1 MPTRTSTR
9 AKTRMTT
16 RNSVRERELVTAVAR
31 WFRQSARPLPWRNS
45 ETSPWG
51 VLLSEVMAQQ
61 TPVAR
66 VAPLWLEWIERWP
79 TLSDLANASPADVVR
94 AWGKLGYPRRA
105 LNLHAAATRIR
116 DEFGGE
122 VPSDVDALES
132 LPGIGSYTARAVAAF
147 AFGQRVPVV
156 DTNIRRVLA
165 RAVLGIAEPEPPR
178 VRADMD
184 LMESVLPTSAKESVA
199 VNAGIME
206 LGAVICT
213 ARAPK
218 CDECP
223 IAQQCAW
230 VLAGSPANAGRTRTP
245 QKKYEGSV
253 RQARGVILALARKHA
268 VVSTKDIGIAVPDTS
283 KRHRAMEGLLSDGLL
298 VNVKNGFGLPD
309 S

>member
-1 MPTRTSTR
+1 
-9 AKTRMTT
+9 MTT

-31 WFRQSARPLPWRNS
+31 WFRRTARPLPWRNT

-79 TLSDLANASPADVVR
+79 TVSDLANASPADFVR

-122 VPSDVDALES
+122 VPTDVGALES

-147 AFGQRVPVV
+147 AFGHRVPVV

-178 VRADMD
+178 VKADME
-184 LMESVLPTSAKESVA
+184 LMDSVLPASTKESVA

-253 RQARGVILALARKHA
+253 RQARGVILALARASETVTTAAIALA
-268 VVSTKDIGIAVPDTS
+268 VSDNVRRELAL
-283 KRHRAMEGLLSDGLL
+283 EGLLSDGLI
-298 VNVKNGFGLPD
+298 VDTEQGFRLPE
-309 S
+309 

>member
-1 MPTRTSTR
+1 
-9 AKTRMTT
+9 MTT
-16 RNSVRERELVTAVAR
+16 RKSARERELAAIVAR
-31 WFRQSARPLPWRNS
+31 WFQRTARPLPWRES
-45 ETSPWG
+45 GTSAWG
-51 VLLSEVMAQQ
+51 ILLSEVMAQQ

-79 TLSDLANASPADVVR
+79 TASDLANASPADVVR

-122 VPSDVDALES
+122 VPNDVDTLES
-132 LPGIGSYTARAVAAF
+132 LPGIGNYTARAVAAF

-184 LMESVLPTSAKESVA
+184 LMDSVLPASEKESVA
-199 VNAGIME
+199 VNAGVME
-206 LGAVICT
+206 LGAVVCT
-213 ARAPK
+213 ARSPT
-218 CDECP
+218 CGECP
-223 IAQQCAW
+223 IAQECAW
-230 VLAGSPANAGRTRTP
+230 ALAGFPENAGRTRTP

-253 RQARGVILALARKHA
+253 RQARGAILALVRSSPHITVGQIA
-268 VVSTKDIGIAVPDTS
+268 SAVPDQP
-283 KRHRAMEGLLSDGLL
+283 RRDLALEGLLTDGLL
-298 VNVKNGFGLPD
+298 VNVKRGYELPK
-309 S
+309 

>member
-1 MPTRTSTR
+1 
-9 AKTRMTT
+9 
-16 RNSVRERELVTAVAR
+16 
-31 WFRQSARPLPWRNS
+31 
-45 ETSPWG
+45 
-51 VLLSEVMAQQ
+51 MAQQ

-66 VAPLWLEWIERWP
+66 VAPLWVEWIERWP
-79 TLSDLANASPADVVR
+79 TASDLANASPADVVR

-105 LNLHAAATRIR
+105 LNLHAAASRIR
-116 DEFGGE
+116 DGFGGE
-122 VPSDVDALES
+122 VPTEVEALES

-147 AFGQRVPVV
+147 AFGHRVPVV

-178 VRADMD
+178 VKADMD
-184 LMESVLPTSAKESVA
+184 LMESVLPASAKESVA

-206 LGAVICT
+206 LGAIICT

-218 CDECP
+218 CGECP

-253 RQARGVILALARKHA
+253 RQARGAILALARAGEKVTTAAIALA
-268 VVSTKDIGIAVPDTS
+268 VSDNVRREIAL
-283 KRHRAMEGLLSDGLL
+283 EGLLSDGLI
-298 VNVKNGFGLPD
+298 VDTEQGFRLPE
-309 S
+309 

>member
-1 MPTRTSTR
+1 MVST
-9 AKTRMTT
+9 
-16 RNSVRERELVTAVAR
+16 VAR
-31 WFRQSARPLPWRNS
+31 WFRRTARPLPWRNE

-66 VAPLWLEWIERWP
+66 VAPLWLEWIARWP
-79 TLSDLANASPADVVR
+79 TATHLANARPADVVR
-94 AWGKLGYPRRA
+94 AWGRLGYPRRA

-116 DEFGGE
+116 DDFGGE

-178 VRADMD
+178 AKADMD

-213 ARAPK
+213 ARTPN
-218 CDECP
+218 CGECP
-223 IAQQCAW
+223 ITQHCAW
-230 VLAGSPANAGRTRTP
+230 ALAGFPANAGRTRTP
-245 QKKYEGSV
+245 QAKYEGSV
-253 RQARGVILALARKHA
+253 RQARGAILALARTRST
-268 VVSTKDIGIAVPDTS
+268 VSSSDIAIAVPDAA
-283 KRHRAMEGLLSDGLL
+283 KRVRALEGLLSDGLL
-298 VNVKNGFGLPD
+298 VNAEQGFGLPE

>member
-1 MPTRTSTR
+1 
-9 AKTRMTT
+9 MTT

-31 WFRQSARPLPWRNS
+31 WFRRTARPLPWRNT

-66 VAPLWLEWIERWP
+66 VAPLWVEWIERWP
-79 TLSDLANASPADVVR
+79 TATSLAAASPADVVR

-132 LPGIGSYTARAVAAF
+132 LPGIGSYTARAVASF

-178 VRADMD
+178 NRADMD
-184 LMESVLPTSAKESVA
+184 LMESVLPAKAADSVA
-199 VNAGIME
+199 VNAGVME
-206 LGAVICT
+206 LGAVFCT
-213 ARAPK
+213 ARTPN
-218 CDECP
+218 CGECP
-223 IAQQCAW
+223 IAEQCAW
-230 VLAGSPANAGRTRTP
+230 ALAGFPANAGRMRTP
-245 QKKYEGSV
+245 QARYEGSV
-253 RQARGVILALARKHA
+253 RQARGAILALARERA
-268 VVSTKDIGIAVPDTS
+268 YITDADIVVAVPDSS
-283 KRHRAMEGLLSDGLL
+283 KRDRALEGLLTDGLI
-298 VNVKNGFGLPD
+298 VNVKRGYELPK
-309 S
+309 